1 MKPLDVSVTW
11 IYPSPSTNPTKKAK
25 KDEGIELY
33 SSLSNLKALFPFFKA
48 LLWITPIVGSLDE
61 KLTCKIYTTEKKIAV
76 KHKLIII
83 VIFFDSTTSVPI
95 QGIALIRLVIQ
106 NYPTGGS

>member
-1 MKPLDVSVTW
+1 MNNS
-11 IYPSPSTNPTKKAK
+11 YCKKLRQK
-25 KDEGIELY
+25 INMLY
-33 SSLSNLKALFPFFKA
+33 VQLK
-48 LLWITPIVGSLDE
+48 
-61 KLTCKIYTTEKKIAV
+61 KKIAV